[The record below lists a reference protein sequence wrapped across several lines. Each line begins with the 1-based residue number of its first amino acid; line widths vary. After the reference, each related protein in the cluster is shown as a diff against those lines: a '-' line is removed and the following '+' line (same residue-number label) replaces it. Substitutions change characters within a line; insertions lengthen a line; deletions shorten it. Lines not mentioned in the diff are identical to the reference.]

1 MTVAVMDIFEL
12 GVLGVAG
19 GGFSE
24 MRCPYHALSLLEF
37 VTKNRC
43 LLYYIERKVS

>member
-24 MRCPYHALSLLEF
+24 MHCPYHALLSLLEF

-43 LLYYIERKVS
+43 LFYTI

>member
-1 MTVAVMDIFEL
+1 MDIFEQ
-12 GVLGVAG
+12 GVLGVAD

-24 MRCPYHALSLLEF
+24 MHCPYHALSLLEF

-43 LLYYIERKVS
+43 RFYTIWNERFHEGT